1 MLYAEGAFRLGQPV
15 TDLIPGFG
23 AAGIWAGGKAP
34 ITQTEPLSRPV
45 TLHDLFPHQSG
56 LGYGAANGSPLNGP
70 MPPPK

>member
-1 MLYAEGAFRLGQPV
+1 MLYEEGAFRLEQPV